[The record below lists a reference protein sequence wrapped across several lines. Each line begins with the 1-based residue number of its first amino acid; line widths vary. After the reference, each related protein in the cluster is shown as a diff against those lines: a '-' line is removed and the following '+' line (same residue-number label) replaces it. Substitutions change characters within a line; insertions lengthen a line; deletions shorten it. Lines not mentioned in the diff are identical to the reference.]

1 MDESRIVSA
10 ILWNLRTFPEAT
22 NSLWTGIRGSNSRSQ
37 FGGLMCCHYT
47 NTGYFVPARGSQPR
61 RHGPSFRAAS
71 MISGGGLG
79 CRRPVPAPAVC
90 VEAPRFYVGAGAFFP
105 TTKSQTSQFG
115 APESQICSG
124 ERLRLLWWSL
134 FYIER
139 SRYASPQGGI
149 RLAAR
154 SVGRSRSCT
163 GLSGRKE
170 ARRATAPNRMAG
182 DYPAIMREVEKLC
195 CSARGEKSGRP
206 FAEGGECFAGPDG
219 PFPSAPAWFFCGICG
234 S

>member
-1 MDESRIVSA
+1 MWSGKPD
-10 ILWNLRTFPEAT
+10 
-22 NSLWTGIRGSNSRSQ
+22 SNWHSQ
-37 FGGLMCCHYT
+37 FGRLMCCNYT
-47 NTGYFVPARGSQPR
+47 NAADFVPERGSQPR
-61 RHGPSFRAAS
+61 RHGPSFRAVS

-90 VEAPRFYVGAGAFFP
+90 VEAPRFYVGAGVLFP

-115 APESQICSG
+115 APESLNCSG

-154 SVGRSRSCT
+154 SVGWSRSCT

-195 CSARGEKSGRP
+195 CSAM
-206 FAEGGECFAGPDG
+206 
-219 PFPSAPAWFFCGICG
+219 
-234 S
+234 

>member
-1 MDESRIVSA
+1 
-10 ILWNLRTFPEAT
+10 
-22 NSLWTGIRGSNSRSQ
+22 
-37 FGGLMCCHYT
+37 MCCHYT

-71 MISGGGLG
+71 MISGGGLD

-124 ERLRLLWWSL
+124 ERLRLLWRPL

-139 SRYASPQGGI
+139 SRYASPQGGM
-149 RLAAR
+149 RLAAK
-154 SVGRSRSCT
+154 SDGRSRSCT
-163 GLSGRKE
+163 GLSGRKG
-170 ARRATAPNRMAG
+170 ARRSSAPDRRAG
-182 DYPAIMREVEKLC
+182 ECPAVMRGLEKVRLL
-195 CSARGEKSGRP
+195 AGREKSCHP
-206 FAEGGECFAGPDG
+206 FAGGGGCFAGPDG
-219 PFPSAPAWFFCGICG
+219 PFPSAPVWFSCVISGL
-234 S
+234 